1 MQPDKRN
8 LFLTKT
14 AIGVY
19 VSFAALW
26 LGIAPNVEGLITR
39 NQTEKGRLNTRDY
52 IAIITGVVGAIGT
65 LAARYDAGGTYT
77 PKYLPGDDPL
87 DPPLQ

>member
-1 MQPDKRN
+1 
-8 LFLTKT
+8 L
-14 AIGVY
+14 IG
-19 VSFAALW
+19 
-26 LGIAPNVEGLITR
+26 R
-39 NQTEKGRLNTRDY
+39 NQSETDKLNTRDY

-77 PKYLPGDDPL
+77 PKYLPGDDQ

>member
-1 MQPDKRN
+1 MQPNKRN
-8 LFLTKT
+8 LFFTKT

-77 PKYLPGDDPL
+77 PKYLPGDDQ
-87 DPPLQ
+87 DPPL